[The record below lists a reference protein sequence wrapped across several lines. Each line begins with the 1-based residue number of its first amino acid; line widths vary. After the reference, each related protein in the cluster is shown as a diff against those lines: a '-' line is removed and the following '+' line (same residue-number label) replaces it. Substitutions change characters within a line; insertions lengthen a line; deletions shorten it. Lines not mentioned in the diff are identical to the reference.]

1 MNAVLRTGVDLVS
14 VSRLAN
20 LLHQGGPGFAD
31 AVWTQDEQLTSAG
44 DPRRLAGRW
53 GVKEAVMKM
62 LGKGWPDV
70 AWTEIEV
77 VTGAGG
83 RPSVALTGAAAAA
96 ASDAGLDAVSVS
108 LSHEGDLAVA
118 FAVGTGPGTGAR

>member
-1 MNAVLRTGVDLVS
+1 MNSVLRTGVDLVS

-20 LLHQGGPGFAD
+20 LVHQGGPGFAN
-31 AVWTQDEQLTSAG
+31 AVWTPAEQTTAAG

-53 GVKEAVMKM
+53 GVKEAVMKV
-62 LGKGWPDV
+62 LGTGWPEV

-77 VTGAGG
+77 IGG
-83 RPSVALTGAAAAA
+83 PWGQPSVSLTGRAAAA
-96 ASDAGLDAVSVS
+96 ASEAGLDALSVS
-108 LSHEGDLAVA
+108 LSHEGDVAVA